1 MLDNS
6 FVVCIMDIYFP
17 CAMSSWL
24 LRSNPNFWRAKAE
37 TIFTFFFFNQ
47 SNVL

>member
-1 MLDNS
+1 MLDNN

-24 LRSNPNFWRAKAE
+24 LINNFWRAKAE
-37 TIFTFFFFNQ
+37 TIFTFFGF
-47 SNVL
+47 